1 MGSVRFDYGGA
12 LALAATLWRLA
23 DDVEALATARE
34 RASTEASA
42 EWEGSYGAQFDVA
55 SVDAVSRARAVATT
69 LRADAGA
76 WAQAWAKAMDDQ
88 NDITYQQEHDRVWR
102 AVRGRARAEPLRR
115 PVSDQPAAPAGSRR
129 RPGGAFVLPDCRA
142 GVVLMSVTSA
152 NPEHLA
158 DYLRTAGAGRVSVED
173 AVTAAS
179 GQESSVVAGCPG
191 RAVTS
196 SALGLLRTVLD
207 DMGSTDSFVATVRDR
222 LLLADTHNGIVE
234 VSDEAI
240 AAAMLT
246 AGVTLPPFNPWA
258 SWIDIDELPIDQRV
272 EINRRRIASDLATE
286 TDPERIKLLQG
297 WLAEYVDPIDGTT
310 TVPQVLLYE
319 PALGQVAIAFGDVS
333 NADYVAVAVPGTGT
347 TMENYAIG
355 DGGINRGESHRAIQ
369 LRMAMEQVAVG
380 DAAVIA
386 WLGYPAP
393 SWSLSDHPGL
403 SGPGEQGGPALASFV
418 TGLPVAAGA
427 RRAVVGHSYGTYV
440 VGEAIQAGMP
450 VDNVISLGSPGM
462 GVDHVS
468 DLNLPDEADVHVMR
482 LPHDPVGGVDR
493 FGTDPA
499 SPAFGATRLDG
510 TSSSLFSHSDY
521 WTPPNLRQIAA
532 AATDQQV
539 DTTTYETFGEGVA
552 DIAKWPV
559 RIEDDIIDGAQ
570 EHVLP
575 DFVDGPIDGA
585 QTVRRTV
592 VGGVTTVAGTA
603 VDGAIEVGGAVVD
616 GAADLGEDI
625 VDGVTGWLP

>member
-1 MGSVRFDYGGA
+1 M
-12 LALAATLWRLA
+12 LA
-23 DDVEALATARE
+23 
-34 RASTEASA
+34 
-42 EWEGSYGAQFDVA
+42 
-55 SVDAVSRARAVATT
+55 
-69 LRADAGA
+69 
-76 WAQAWAKAMDDQ
+76 
-88 NDITYQQEHDRVWR
+88 
-102 AVRGRARAEPLRR
+102 
-115 PVSDQPAAPAGSRR
+115 
-129 RPGGAFVLPDCRA
+129 
-142 GVVLMSVTSA
+142 
-152 NPEHLA
+152 
-158 DYLRTAGAGRVSVED
+158 
-173 AVTAAS
+173 
-179 GQESSVVAGCPG
+179 
-191 RAVTS
+191 
-196 SALGLLRTVLD
+196 
-207 DMGSTDSFVATVRDR
+207 
-222 LLLADTHNGIVE
+222 
-234 VSDEAI
+234 
-240 AAAMLT
+240 

-403 SGPGEQGGPALASFV
+403 SGPGEEGGPALASFV

-468 DLNLPDEADVHVMR
+468 DLNLPDEADVAR
-482 LPHDPVGGVDR
+482 DA
-493 FGTDPA
+493 PA
-499 SPAFGATRLDG
+499 ARPRGRRG
-510 TSSSLFSHSDY
+510 
-521 WTPPNLRQIAA
+521 
-532 AATDQQV
+532 
-539 DTTTYETFGEGVA
+539 
-552 DIAKWPV
+552 PV
-559 RIEDDIIDGAQ
+559 RHGPGLAGVRGDAPRRDELVIVLALRLLDTAEPEADRCRGHRSAGRHDDVRDG
-570 EHVLP
+570 
-575 DFVDGPIDGA
+575 
-585 QTVRRTV
+585 R
-592 VGGVTTVAGTA
+592 
-603 VDGAIEVGGAVVD
+603 
-616 GAADLGEDI
+616 
-625 VDGVTGWLP
+625 